1 MATTVPGIA
10 NLGNTCYFNTAV
22 QCLAHCP
29 AFVSLMHSRSSD
41 VDHNLVS
48 QLKDVVSLLWEE
60 DTQGIMPRG
69 LLGAVKDSIPSLHV
83 HEENDIQEFLV
94 LLIDRLNAALKCGP
108 PPAPAPASSGDS
120 ARARLEA
127 KVDAAWHH
135 SHAAEYSAVIPL
147 FHGQSISQV
156 ICGNC
161 GKIFHNYEPFTTLC
175 VPLAADTVAGCLERY
190 LDHEHVN
197 ADDDDASWTCDEC
210 QHKPKSLKST
220 KFWRLPEVLML
231 VVKRFTPTLQKNH
244 AKLGVDRVLNMRK
257 YSLGPSPHNTYD
269 LCAIACHSG
278 SYGSGHYHAVCRRPG
293 NKWYV
298 VDDVNINAVPAPET
312 SSNGYV
318 FFYQQRKPLGHS
330 S

>member
-1 MATTVPGIA
+1 MVPGIA

-29 AFVSLMHSRSSD
+29 GFVSLMKSTDGVSKTS
-41 VDHNLVS
+41 LVS
-48 QLKDVVSLLWEE
+48 QLKDVVGLLWES

-69 LLGAVKDSIPSLHV
+69 LLGAVKESIPSLYI

-94 LLIDRLNAALKCGP
+94 LLIDRLNTAMKCDPPRPPRFDEEATTTKPWERLK
-108 PPAPAPASSGDS
+108 
-120 ARARLEA
+120 A
-127 KVDAAWHH
+127 KVDAAWHQ
-135 SHAAEYSAVIPL
+135 SHAKDYSPL
-147 FHGQSISQV
+147 VDMFHGQSISQV
-156 ICGNC
+156 MCGNC

-175 VPLAADTVAGCLERY
+175 VPLGADTVTGCLERY

-197 ADDDDASWTCDEC
+197 AEGEDACWKCDAC
-210 QHKPKSLKST
+210 KQSPKSLKST

-244 AKLGVDRVLNMRK
+244 ARLGVDRVLNVRK

-278 SYGSGHYHAVCRRPG
+278 SYGSGHYHAICRRPG

-298 VDDVNINAVPAPET
+298 VDDVHVNDVPAPET
-312 SSNGYV
+312 SRNGYV
-318 FFYQQRKPLGHS
+318 FFYQRRRGQS